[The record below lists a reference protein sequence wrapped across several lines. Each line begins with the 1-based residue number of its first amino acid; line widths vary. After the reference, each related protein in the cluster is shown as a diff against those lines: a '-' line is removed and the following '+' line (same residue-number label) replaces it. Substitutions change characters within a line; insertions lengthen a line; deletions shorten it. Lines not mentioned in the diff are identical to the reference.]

1 MPNDF
6 EIIFRLVLASF
17 LGGLVGL
24 EREVHGREAGVRTY
38 LLVSLGSALIMVV
51 SEYLV
56 FEHQGKFPSD
66 IFRVDPGR
74 IAAQAITGIGFIGAG
89 VIIRYK
95 NSIRGLTTA
104 ASMWVVCAVGL
115 AIGSGYYLFGSVVS
129 GIAIL
134 SLLGLKGIEKK
145 LSKDWYK
152 KMIIVSEDVEGQID
166 RIQTVIDRYNVK
178 VTNLNIKR
186 DLQQKEITLDFRL
199 RFRAVQPDRNI
210 LKEVFGMPGIKR
222 VELG

>member
-6 EIIFRLVLASF
+6 EIIFRLFLASF

-51 SEYLV
+51 SEYLA
-56 FEHQGKFPSD
+56 FEYQSKFSSD
-66 IFRVDPGR
+66 LFRVDPGR
-74 IAAQAITGIGFIGAG
+74 IAAQAITGIGFLGAG

-104 ASMWVVCAVGL
+104 ASMWVVCAIGL
-115 AIGSGYYLFGSVVS
+115 AIGAGYYLFGSVVS

-134 SLLGLKGIEKK
+134 SLIGLKRIEKK

-152 KMIIVSEDVEGQID
+152 EMTIVSEDGEGQID
-166 RIQTVIDRYNVK
+166 RVQEIMQKYNIK

-186 DLQQKEITLDFRL
+186 DLQKKEITLGFRL
-199 RFRAVQPDRNI
+199 RIRAVQPDRNI
-210 LKEVFGMPGIKR
+210 LKEVFGIPGIKR
-222 VELG
+222 VDLQ

>member
-1 MPNDF
+1 MPFDF

-24 EREVHGREAGVRTY
+24 EREVHGREAGIRTY
-38 LLVSLGSALIMVV
+38 LLVSLGSALIMIV
-51 SEYLV
+51 SEYLA
-56 FEHQGKFPSD
+56 FEYQGKFSSD
-66 IFRVDPGR
+66 LFRVDPGR
-74 IAAQAITGIGFIGAG
+74 IAAQAITGIGFLGAG

-115 AIGSGYYLFGSVVS
+115 AIGAGYYLFGSAVS

-134 SLLGLKGIEKK
+134 SLIGLKRIEKK
-145 LSKDWYK
+145 LSKDWYRE
-152 KMIIVSEDVEGQID
+152 MTIVSEDGEGQID
-166 RIQTVIDRYNVK
+166 RVQEVMAKYNIK

-186 DLQQKEITLDFRL
+186 DFQKKEITLGFRL
-199 RFRAVQPDRNI
+199 RLRAVRPDRNI
-210 LKEVFGMPGIKR
+210 LKEVFGIPGIKR
-222 VELG
+222 VDLQ